1 MLPKI
6 KIDYQLKVIEVL
18 EDGFRAYLTNDK
30 RYINIIKD
38 NKALKNHN
46 FKKDDIVDITVE
58 LVEKKKEDIVE
69 KNKTE
74 YYIGI
79 KDITSN
85 GMFTKTFNEKE
96 NPFKSILWY
105 ESRGMVTSK
114 VLENNPFE
122 IGDLIKVTI
131 RRR

>member
-18 EDGFRAYLTNDK
+18 EDGFKAVFPDDK

-38 NKALKNHN
+38 TKVLKNNN
-46 FKKDDIVDITVE
+46 FKKDDTVDITLE
-58 LVEKKKEDIVE
+58 LVEKKKEDIIE
-69 KNKTE
+69 LNKIE

-79 KDITSN
+79 KEIASN

-105 ESRGMVTSK
+105 ESRGMITSK

-131 RRR
+131 RR